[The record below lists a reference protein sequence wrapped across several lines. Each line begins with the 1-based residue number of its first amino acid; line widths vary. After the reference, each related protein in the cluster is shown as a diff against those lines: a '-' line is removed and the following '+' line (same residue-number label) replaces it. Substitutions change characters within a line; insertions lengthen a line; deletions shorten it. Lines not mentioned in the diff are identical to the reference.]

1 MFKKRSRVILIT
13 ILAVIVII
21 AAFLIFTYLGSQSNL
36 VAGPGVKVGD
46 EFTYDIKSYWSSQ
59 DPDALPSDSF
69 LEFNLTEWYKVT
81 VTDVSG
87 AVVSVNTRWRFN
99 NGTEIEAA
107 SSIDVETGIPY
118 PTTGF
123 YPIYAANLKAGD
135 KVRPLGPDRSTINET
150 TTRQYASGTR
160 ETNRISLVQEAY
172 DADDPTYT
180 RTWTE
185 TTTTNFDKQTGMLV
199 ELRDTNVYKNP
210 DITLTLLWTLI
221 DTDVW
226 AVS

>member
-81 VTDVSG
+81 VTGVSG
-87 AVVSVNTRWRFN
+87 AEVSVNTTWRFN

-123 YPIYAANLKAGD
+123 YPIYAGNLKAGD

-150 TTRQYASGTR
+150 TTRDYASGTR
-160 ETNRISLVQEAY
+160 ETNLVSLTEQY
-172 DADDPTYT
+172 TDANDPTGT

-185 TTTTNFDKQTGMLV
+185 IMNTKFDKQTGVLV
-199 ELRDTNVYKNP
+199 EFRDISLYTNP
-210 DITLTLLWTLI
+210 SITTNIAWTLKESNVW
-221 DTDVW
+221 DV
-226 AVS
+226 

>member
-1 MFKKRSRVILIT
+1 MIIFLAIVTAIIVIL
-13 ILAVIVII
+13 AFVIV
-21 AAFLIFTYLGSQSNL
+21 TNLGSTSDV
-36 VAGPGVKVGD
+36 VAGVKNGD
-46 EFTYDIKSYWSSQ
+46 EFTYDLKGYYSSN
-59 DPDALPSDSF
+59 DPAETAPVSLLDI
-69 LEFNLTEWYKVT
+69 NMTEWYKIT
-81 VTDVSG
+81 VTS
-87 AVVSVNTRWRFN
+87 VVGPEVTIDTTWRFS
-99 NGTEIEAA
+99 NGTELTGTGNVN
-107 SSIDVETGIPY
+107 VETGIHY
-118 PTTGF
+118 PTEGF
-123 YPIYAANLKAGD
+123 WAIYAANLKAND
-135 KVRPLGPDRSTINET
+135 FTRPNGPDRSTINET
-150 TTRQYASGTR
+150 STRDYASGTR